1 MSFTCLLLNKCLLN
15 TYYVIDNA
23 WTLWASC
30 FHGTFVLAEETHRHP
45 RGIPSGGEARRTR
58 GKTAQGWADATASQR
73 DKGQG
78 AGSGW
83 EGQGYG
89 LSHGLATAPAL
100 RFPGAALHES

>member
-23 WTLWASC
+23 GTIWASC
-30 FHGTFVLAEETHRHP
+30 FHGTFVLAEETDRHP
-45 RGIPSGGEARRTR
+45 HGIPSGGEARRTP
-58 GKTAQGWADATASQR
+58 GKTAQGWADAAASPR
-73 DKGQG
+73 DKGQA

-89 LSHGLATAPAL
+89 RLVGPVT
-100 RFPGAALHES
+100 RFWRQCQL